1 MSKRNACDNCLL
13 HTKNV
18 KRRVKNK
25 LLMKEKI
32 KELRVIAARELLKSN
47 CDAFAIPQ
55 TDLLASSS
63 VIWSPQSSTS
73 SNSVVIIIK

>member
-25 LLMKEKI
+25 LLMKEKT
-32 KELRVIAARELLKSN
+32 KRVKSD
-47 CDAFAIPQ
+47 C
-55 TDLLASSS
+55 SKG
-63 VIWSPQSSTS
+63 
-73 SNSVVIIIK
+73 VVEVKL